1 MRALFVAAVVLAI
14 DLLARGGLSVLER
27 RGVRY
32 QPILGDRL
40 SVENRRAIE
49 DFLGGRESPFQL
61 DSVLGWTLRPG
72 FRSPE
77 VTVDAVGRRRAPDR
91 PPPESNAVR
100 LATFGD
106 SFTLNKTAPQWL
118 PS

>member
-1 MRALFVAAVVLAI
+1 MPEIGGNRANRLLVRAIFVAAVALTI

-40 SVENRRAIE
+40 SAENRQAIE
-49 DFLGGRESPFQL
+49 DLLGGRDSPFQL

-77 VTVDAVGRRRAPDR
+77 VNVDAVGRRRAPDR
-91 PPPESNAVR
+91 PPPEINAVR
-100 LATFGD
+100 
-106 SFTLNKTAPQWL
+106 
-118 PS
+118 